1 MAGGAHDNA
10 KKWEP
15 QDDLAIMEFVEKHD
29 KKWTTLAANFA
40 GFDTVEEWMEAGK
53 PGRTVAMIRNRYIR
67 LTTEKVGTNRCKT
80 CGEIAR
86 GHICLGRLPE
96 AMRTKAATTIT
107 KGTNKAAAAGRSAA
121 KATKAGPSAAKAT
134 KAGPSAAKATKAGPS
149 AAAPARPPGP
159 QRQNTSETSL
169 YGKVADLVSNPRSE
183 MSSEMSDLVQGL
195 QQSDPDAIDEVAIQ
209 RFLSHP
215 EFTELP
221 CVPPALAR
229 QLVSNAV

>member
-1 MAGGAHDNA
+1 MPGGTHDNA
-10 KKWEP
+10 KKWTP
-15 QDDLAIMEFVEKHD
+15 QEDLVIREYVEEHGNQ
-29 KKWTTLAANFA
+29 WTTLAA
-40 GFDTVEEWMEAGK
+40 EL
-53 PGRTVAMIRNRYIR
+53 PGRTVAMVRNRYLRIS
-67 LTTEKVGTNRCKT
+67 TDQVGTNRCKT
-80 CGEIAR
+80 CGQIAR
-86 GHICLGRLPE
+86 GHTCLLKLPE
-96 AMRTKAATTIT
+96 AMRTKAAPKTIP
-107 KGTNKAAAAGRSAA
+107 KGTKKAAAAAGA
-121 KATKAGPSAAKAT
+121 KASAPARAAAPTSTKATARVG
-134 KAGPSAAKATKAGPS
+134 AKATKAGPS
-149 AAAPARPPGP
+149 AAAPARPLGP

-229 QLVSNAV
+229 QLVSNAVRPCVRTPLDLPAW